1 MRHISEEKRLLIL
14 NAAAE
19 AFSERGYYETS
30 IRDITERAGVS
41 AGTFY
46 IYYKNKDDILL
57 SLYNQFAENAKLAIN
72 QTPLAGS
79 AEYDEILAVCTLS
92 LLKLYCRHEKL
103 SLILLTKTIG
113 INKTAEEQYY
123 KIFYEMSMAIHNII
137 LNINTDFLNDMNPTD
152 KYSVS
157 IAYLQVVNGLAAKW
171 LADSSSSTFSELCY
185 SVLKYNFNALSI
197 KTDNEKIRKLIAAN
211 IERND

>member
-1 MRHISEEKRLLIL
+1 MRHISEEKRLKIL

-19 AFSERGYYETS
+19 KFSESGYYETS
-30 IRDITERAGVS
+30 IRDITQCAGVS
-41 AGTFY
+41 TGIFY
-46 IYYKNKDDILL
+46 IYYKNKEDILL
-57 SLYNQFAENAKLAIN
+57 SLYNQFAENAKHAIN
-72 QTPLAGS
+72 KTLSGGYAK
-79 AEYDEILAVCTLS
+79 YDEILAVCTLS

-123 KIFYEMSMAIHNII
+123 KIFYEMSMAIYNII
-137 LNINTDFLNDMNPTD
+137 LNIDTVFLNEMNSAD
-152 KYSVS
+152 KYSAS

-171 LADSSSSTFSELCY
+171 LADSSSCTFSELCY

-197 KTDNEKIRKLIAAN
+197 KTENEKIRKLIAVN